1 MLHGI
6 VTSHGGLTHVTSELG
21 RGTTME
27 IHLPASRM
35 AEPERPTATPPTA
48 SASSQRQR
56 VLLVDDEDAVAGV
69 IRRLLER
76 NGFNV
81 TLASNGVQAL
91 ERVAAHPAFDLILTD
106 QTMPMMTGLE
116 LVERLRATGHHTPI
130 ILASGFG
137 ASIDGERVAHC
148 ATCTASTNHLPQRP
162 AAPGAQ
168 RDRGILSV
176 SRYAPGWGTM
186 RRYGFGSF
194 QPSG

>member
-1 MLHGI
+1 M
-6 VTSHGGLTHVTSELG
+6 
-21 RGTTME
+21 
-27 IHLPASRM
+27 
-35 AEPERPTATPPTA
+35 
-48 SASSQRQR
+48 
-56 VLLVDDEDAVAGV
+56 LVDDEDAVAGV

-137 ASIDGERVAHC
+137 ASIDGERVAHLRDVHRIDKPF
-148 ATCTASTNHLPQRP
+148 ASNDLLRLVRS
-162 AAPGAQ
+162 AIA
-168 RDRGILSV
+168 
-176 SRYAPGWGTM
+176 
-186 RRYGFGSF
+186 GS
-194 QPSG
+194 